1 MSVFTRDDWRA
12 CCERELGKPY
22 LWGAQGPDAYDCSGF
37 VQWALSLLNLDP
49 PGDQTADGLYRFFKR
64 NRSTPVGNGQAE
76 LGDIVFF
83 GTEDAVTHVGLAW
96 GEGNM
101 LEAGG
106 GGRKTITVEIARQQ
120 HAKVRIRPISRRND
134 LVEILRPNALSWPVS
149 IGAVLEVVAQNGH
162 YDNLP
167 PLVEWLEDG
176 RHMRLKRPFGYVQES
191 GREWPVPAETVVDG
205 ASIPRV
211 FWSLIG
217 GPFEGRYRDASIVH
231 DYYCDVRTC
240 SWQDTHRVFYEAM
253 LCSGVATPKA
263 KVMYY
268 AIYRFGPRWTF
279 GPTATAPGFDA
290 TLETQSVPTPLRVE
304 PFDVASFEAD
314 ASLIYTTQPD
324 IDAIEVMAD
333 GRGGETASIAAQADA
348 ATARQPLLQRLVE
361 LQDTAVDGA
370 SAEAIGAIL
379 SRYAAQARVKALGGT
394 LEAAPPFEVLK
405 PRYEEL
411 YATCQ
416 IRPERKREVDWY
428 VGKLVQYRSR
438 YETVAQRTGAP
449 WWFIAVVHALEA
461 SFNFNA
467 HLHNGDP
474 LSGRTVHVPKG
485 RPLVWNPPNDW
496 ESSAVDALTY
506 EKLAGLADWSV
517 AAALYRWERF
527 NGFGYHSHN
536 INSPYL
542 WSFSTH
548 YTKGKFVKDGTFD
561 PDAVS
566 QQCGA
571 AVMLRGLEDAG
582 VVNVG

>member
-1 MSVFTRDDWRA
+1 MFTRDDWRA
-12 CCERELGKPY
+12 RCELELGKPY

-37 VQWALSLLNLDP
+37 AQWALSLLNLDP
-49 PGDQTADGLYRFFKR
+49 PGDQAADGLYRFFKR
-64 NRSTPVGNGQAE
+64 NRSTPVTNGQAE

-83 GTEDAVTHVGLAW
+83 GTDDAVTHVGLAW
-96 GEGNM
+96 GDGNM

-120 HAKVRIRPISRRND
+120 HAEVRIRPITRRND
-134 LVEILRPNALSWPVS
+134 LVEILRPSALSWPLS
-149 IGAVLEVVAQNGH
+149 TGAVLEAVTPSGH
-162 YDNLP
+162 YDNSP

-191 GREWPVPAETVVDG
+191 GRNWPVPTETVVDG
-205 ASIPRV
+205 ASIPKV

-231 DYYCDVRTC
+231 DYYCDARTR

-253 LCSGVATPKA
+253 LCSGVATPQA

-268 AIYRFGPRWTF
+268 AVYRFGPRWTF
-279 GPTATAPGFDA
+279 GPAAAAPGFEA
-290 TLETQSVPTPLRVE
+290 AVESLSVPTPLQVE
-304 PFDVASFEAD
+304 PFEAATFEAD
-314 ASLIYTTQPD
+314 ASLIYATQPD
-324 IDAIEVMAD
+324 IDAIEAMAD
-333 GRGGETASIAAQADA
+333 ARGGDATSLTAQADA
-348 ATARQPLLQRLVE
+348 AAARLPLLQRLVE
-361 LQDTAVDGA
+361 LQDAAVDGA
-370 SAEAIGAIL
+370 AAEAVGALL
-379 SRYAAQARVKALGGT
+379 SRFNSEARVMTSVGT

-405 PRYEEL
+405 PQYEEL
-411 YATCQ
+411 YATCR
-416 IRPERKREVDWY
+416 IRLERKGEVDWY
-428 VGKLVQYRSR
+428 LKKLVQYRSR
-438 YETVAQRTGAP
+438 YEAVAQRTQAP

-474 LSGRTVHVPKG
+474 LTGRTVQVPKG
-485 RPLVWNPPNDW
+485 RPPVWNPPNDW
-496 ESSAVDALTY
+496 ESSAIDAITY

-517 AAALYRWERF
+517 ATALYRWERF
-527 NGFGYHSHN
+527 NGFGYHSRN

-548 YTKGKFVKDGTFD
+548 YTKGKFVKDGVFD

-566 QQCGA
+566 NQCGA

-582 VVNVG
+582 VVHPG